1 LGLVAAVAVLSQFA
15 AGSVEIDETYRA
27 LGIPKIVLERPGRAL
42 RAALEARADGETER
56 ADAILSAVA
65 ERHPIIADH
74 AELQRL
80 RLWLAAEAPGRAIEI
95 GLQAVGTLQDS
106 PLESELRA
114 LIGDASLE
122 LGNEPAARSEWELAR
137 TTSRFAARRAELS
150 LSIADSLER
159 SGDAA
164 AAAEVRRRLWRDD
177 PVAQG
182 AEQNE
187 RKLAALERTLGGT
200 VRTRADW
207 LARGNALYRKQRSA
221 AALESFERALAGKL
235 SARDRSQAEQRRA
248 RCLFRLRRYPEAE
261 KAYAAL
267 GETGDA
273 PLYRARSAA
282 RAGDVPRAIR
292 LFEKL
297 AASGS
302 GTLANRA
309 RLLAGI
315 LLESDGEP
323 EKSRAFFD
331 AVIRRAKRRA
341 FFDAVIRHAKSSE
354 QVSAALW
361 YVGWSD
367 YRAGRFSDARVS
379 WKRAA
384 HKIIDPIERLRPLYW
399 SARAAERSGLGDGAS
414 ELKEIA
420 QRYPF
425 TYYGV
430 RARTQL
436 GEDAARPTETKRIPN
451 GRSRL
456 TPRDLERPRIL
467 LEAGLEQEAGDELDR
482 LRRRARGLHDRLDLA
497 RLFTQV
503 GNYHEAQSLVVDAYL
518 EPLAR
523 GPQPGHEELWRLAW
537 PRAYEEYVHEALPG
551 GALIEPELVYSIMRE
566 ESGYRPEVESVVGA
580 RGLLQLM
587 PSTAEKVAGDLSL
600 GSISPD
606 DLFQPRLNI
615 RLGTAYLN
623 GLASRFAGRTSAA
636 VGGYN
641 AGPAAVAGWLAEA
654 PELDDDE
661 WVENIPYGQTRS
673 YVKRVLRSLHVYRE
687 LY

>member
-74 AELQRL
+74 AELQRV
-80 RLWLAAEAPGRAIEI
+80 RLWLAAEAPGRAIEV
-95 GLQAVGTLQDS
+95 GLHAVGTQQDS

-137 TTSRFAARRAELS
+137 SASRASARRVELS

-164 AAAEVRRRLWRDD
+164 AAAEVRRRLWRED

-182 AEQNE
+182 AKENE
-187 RKLAALERTLGGT
+187 RKLDALERTLGGT

-292 LFEKL
+292 LFERL

-331 AVIRRAKRRA
+331 AVIR
-341 FFDAVIRHAKSSE
+341 HAKSSE

-361 YVGWSD
+361 YVGWAD

-384 HKIIDPIERLRPLYW
+384 HKIADPIERLRPLYW

-430 RARTQL
+430 RARRQL
-436 GEDAARPTETKRIPN
+436 GEDAALPTETKRIPN

-467 LEAGLEQEAGDELDR
+467 LEAGLEEEARGELDR
-482 LRRRARGLHDRLDLA
+482 LYRRARGLHDRLDLA

-503 GNYHEAQSLVVDAYL
+503 GNYHRAQSLVVDAYL

-523 GPQPGHEELWRLAW
+523 GPQPGREELWRLAW

-587 PSTAEKVAGDLSL
+587 PSTAEKVAGELSL